1 MPLSAA
7 RGAFPDHGISY
18 MKKTLLI
25 AALAAV
31 TSLASVAAQADG
43 RLDQIKSSGTIS
55 LGYRD
60 ASLPF
65 SYLDDAQKP
74 IGYSMDIC
82 YGIVK
87 AVEKSVGK
95 TLKVNLVPV
104 TSSTRIPLVAN
115 GTVDLECGSTT
126 NNLERQKQ
134 VSFAPTTFVTAN
146 RYVAKK
152 SSNINS
158 LADLKGKTVIS
169 TAGTSNI
176 KWTTEANAEQKLGM
190 NIIPAK
196 DHAEAFLTVESGRA
210 TAFFMDDVLLAGLV
224 ATSRNPSEWVIGKEA
239 YSVEPYAMIEPK
251 NDPAF
256 KKVVDDA
263 VVAMIKDGTV
273 AKYYDK
279 WFMKPIPPKNV
290 NLNLPVSEPLK
301 KVLASP
307 TDSGDPAAYK

>member
-1 MPLSAA
+1 
-7 RGAFPDHGISY
+7 
-18 MKKTLLI
+18 MKKLPLI

-31 TSLASVAAQADG
+31 TTLASVAAHAEG

-65 SYLDDAQKP
+65 SYLDDTQKP

-82 YGIVK
+82 QGIVK

-152 SSNINS
+152 ASNINQLS
-158 LADLKGKTVIS
+158 DLKGKTVIS

-176 KWTTEANAEQKLGM
+176 KWTTEANAEHKLGM

-224 ATSRNPSEWVIGKEA
+224 ATSRNPGEWMIGKEA
-239 YSVEPYAMIEPK
+239 YTVEPYAMIEPK
-251 NDPAF
+251 DDPAF

-273 AKYYDK
+273 AKLYDK
-279 WFMKPIPPKNV
+279 WFMQPIPPKNV
-290 NLNLPVSEPLK
+290 NLNLPMSASLK
-301 KVLASP
+301 KVLANP
-307 TDSGDPAAYK
+307 TDSGDPAVYK

>member
-1 MPLSAA
+1 
-7 RGAFPDHGISY
+7 
-18 MKKTLLI
+18 MKKTLFFAAI
-25 AALAAV
+25 ATA
-31 TSLASVAAQADG
+31 TTLASVTAHADG
-43 RLDQIKSSGTIS
+43 RLDQFKSSGTIT

-82 YGIVK
+82 QGIVK
-87 AVEKSVGK
+87 AVEKNVGK

-104 TSSTRIPLVAN
+104 TSSSRIPLIAN

-152 SSNINS
+152 SSNINK
-158 LADLKGKTVIS
+158 LDDLKGKTVIS

-176 KWTTEANAEQKLGM
+176 LWTTKANDTQKLGM
-190 NIIPAK
+190 SIISAK

-224 ATSRNPSEWVIGKEA
+224 ATSRNPSDWMIGSEA
-239 YSVEPYAMIEPK
+239 YTVEPYAIIEPK
-251 NDPAF
+251 DDPAF

-273 AKYYDK
+273 NKLYTK
-279 WFMKPIPPKNV
+279 WFLSPVPPKNV
-290 NLNLPVSEPLK
+290 NMNLPMSEPLK
-301 KVLASP
+301 KTLANP
-307 TDSGDPAAYK
+307 TDSGDPKVYLP

>member
-1 MPLSAA
+1 MFA
-7 RGAFPDHGISY
+7 
-18 MKKTLLI
+18 MKKTLLFAAI
-25 AALAAV
+25 ATATAL
-31 TSLASVAAQADG
+31 TSVAAHAEG
-43 RLDQIKSSGTIS
+43 RLDSIKSSGTIS

-82 YGIVK
+82 AGIVK

-95 TLKVNLVPV
+95 PLKVNLVAV

-126 NNLERQKQ
+126 NNMDRQKQ

-152 SSNINS
+152 SSNINK
-158 LADLKGKTVIS
+158 LEDLKGKTIIS

-176 KWTTEANAEQKLGM
+176 KWTTEANNEKKLGM

-224 ATSRNPSEWVIGKEA
+224 ATSRNPSEWMIGKEA
-239 YSVEPYAMIEPK
+239 YTVEPYAMIEPK
-251 NDPAF
+251 DDPAF

-273 AKYYDK
+273 EKLYTK
-279 WFMKPIPPKNV
+279 WFLSPVPPKNV

-301 KVLASP
+301 KVLANP
-307 TDSGDPAAYK
+307 TDSGDPAVYKP

>member
-1 MPLSAA
+1 
-7 RGAFPDHGISY
+7 

-31 TSLASVAAQADG
+31 TSLASVAAHADG

-224 ATSRNPSEWVIGKEA
+224 ATSRNPAEWVIGKEA

-273 AKYYDK
+273 AKMYDK
-279 WFMKPIPPKNV
+279 WFMNPIPPKNV
-290 NLNLPVSEPLK
+290 NLNLPMSEPLK
-301 KVLASP
+301 KVLANP

>member
-1 MPLSAA
+1 
-7 RGAFPDHGISY
+7 
-18 MKKTLLI
+18 MKKTLLF
-25 AALAAV
+25 AAV
-31 TSLASVAAQADG
+31 AAATTLTSLSAQAG
-43 RLDQIKSSGTIS
+43 RLDDIKASGTIK

-65 SYLDDAQKP
+65 SYLDDNQKP

-82 YGIVK
+82 YGIVT
-87 AVEKSVGK
+87 AVEKNVGK
-95 TLKVNLVPV
+95 PLKVNLVAV

-115 GTVDLECGSTT
+115 GTVDIECGSTT

-146 RYVAKK
+146 RFVAKK
-152 SSNINS
+152 SAGYKT
-158 LADLKGKTVIS
+158 LEDLKGKTVIS

-176 KWTTEANAEQKLGM
+176 KWVTEANGGQATYLDGKKVPALGM

-196 DHAEAFLTVESGRA
+196 DHAEAFLTVENGRA
-210 TAFFMDDVLLAGLV
+210 AAFFMDDVLLAGLV
-224 ATSRNPSEWVIGKEA
+224 ATARNPKEWMISDQA

-251 NDPAF
+251 DDPAF

-273 AKYYDK
+273 EKLYKK
-279 WFMKPIPPKNV
+279 WFESPIPPKNV
-290 NLNLPVSEPLK
+290 NLNLPMSPALK
-301 KVLASP
+301 KVLANP
-307 TDSGDPAAYK
+307 TDSGDPATYKQ

>member
-1 MPLSAA
+1 
-7 RGAFPDHGISY
+7 

>member
-1 MPLSAA
+1 
-7 RGAFPDHGISY
+7 

-25 AALAAV
+25 AAIASVTAL
-31 TSLASVAAQADG
+31 TSLGAHAEG
-43 RLDQIKSSGTIS
+43 RLDRIKSSGTIS
-55 LGYRD
+55 LGYRE

-82 YGIVK
+82 HGIVE
-87 AVEKSVGK
+87 AVKK
-95 TLKVNLVPV
+95 NLGMSKIDVKLVAV
-104 TSSTRIPLVAN
+104 TSSTRIPLIAN
-115 GTVDLECGSTT
+115 GTVDLTCGSAT

-146 RYVAKK
+146 RFVAKK
-152 SSNINS
+152 SSNVNK

-176 KWTTEANAEQKLGM
+176 KWTTGANADQNLGM

-224 ATSRNPSEWVIGKEA
+224 ATSRNPGEWMISEEA
-239 YSVEPYAMIEPK
+239 YSVEPYAIIEPK
-251 NDPAF
+251 DDPAF

-263 VVAMIKDGTV
+263 VTTMMKDGTLQ
-273 AKYYDK
+273 KLYTK
-279 WFMKPIPPKNV
+279 WFQSPIPPKGINM
-290 NLNLPVSEPLK
+290 NLPMSETLK
-301 KVLASP
+301 KVIEKP
-307 TDSGDPAAYK
+307 TDSGDPAHYQNL